1 MGHVP
6 RVNQALMEIIV
17 ITHVPATVKAT
28 HVTFNME
35 RVFSASLDGQGLY
48 VAQVRFF
55 SYVKI
60 RNKSPRYLIW
70 AIKAINLVK
79 SAFQN
84 EI

>member
-28 HVTFNME
+28 YVTFNME

-48 VAQVRFF
+48 VAQN
-55 SYVKI
+55 VKMVGTVTTVSTI
-60 RNKSPRYLIW
+60 
-70 AIKAINLVK
+70 V
-79 SAFQN
+79 
-84 EI
+84 